1 MINDAVALKRK
12 LETIK
17 TQRQKDAKDLSAMR
31 HLKDKAVSEMG
42 ELRKS
47 VEDLQK
53 EKEGLDEDLAKIQ
66 EIVHRATMKLPTV
79 SQAKAT
85 SSLPQD
91 LGAVMEFFYTI
102 ENERKVIH
110 KKLFGL
116 DGAEQSHSLGEVL
129 HKVEDLFQERDNLVL
144 EIEALQKSSSKLNEE
159 RIYELKQRIEDYL
172 MERDSLS
179 TQARNLKREVNSL
192 RLVV

>member
-53 EKEGLDEDLAKIQ
+53 EKEGLEEELAKIQ
-66 EIVHRATMKLPTV
+66 EIVHRATMKLPAV
-79 SQAKAT
+79 LQAKGT
-85 SSLPQD
+85 SSLSQD
-91 LGAVMEFFYTI
+91 LSAVMEILYSI
-102 ENERKVIH
+102 ENEKKVIQ

-116 DGAEQSHSLGEVL
+116 DGTEQSQSLGEIL
-129 HKVEDLFQERDNLVL
+129 HRVENLFQERDNLVL
-144 EIEALQKSSSKLNEE
+144 EIEALQKSSSKLNED
-159 RIYELKQRIEDYL
+159 RIYELKQRIEDLL
-172 MERDSLS
+172 MEKDSLS
-179 TQARNLKREVNSL
+179 TQTRSLKREVNSL
-192 RLVV
+192 R

>member
-53 EKEGLDEDLAKIQ
+53 EKEGLEEELAKIQ
-66 EIVHRATMKLPTV
+66 EIVHRATMKLPAV
-79 SQAKAT
+79 SQAKGT
-85 SSLPQD
+85 SSLSQD
-91 LGAVMEFFYTI
+91 LSAVMEILYSI
-102 ENERKVIH
+102 ENEKKVIQ

-116 DGAEQSHSLGEVL
+116 DGTEQSHSLGEIL
-129 HKVEDLFQERDNLVL
+129 HRVENLFQERDNLVL
-144 EIEALQKSSSKLNEE
+144 EIEALQKSSSKLNED
-159 RIYELKQRIEDYL
+159 RIYELKQRIEDLL
-172 MERDSLS
+172 MEKDSLS
-179 TQARNLKREVNSL
+179 TQTRSLKREVNSL
-192 RLVV
+192 R

>member
-53 EKEGLDEDLAKIQ
+53 EKEGLEEELAKIQ
-66 EIVHRATMKLPTV
+66 EIVHRATMKLPAV
-79 SQAKAT
+79 SQAKGT
-85 SSLPQD
+85 SSLSQD
-91 LGAVMEFFYTI
+91 LSAVMEILYSI
-102 ENERKVIH
+102 ENEKKVIQ

-116 DGAEQSHSLGEVL
+116 DGTEQSQSLGEIL
-129 HKVEDLFQERDNLVL
+129 HRVENLFQERDNLVL
-144 EIEALQKSSSKLNEE
+144 EIEALQKSSSKLNED
-159 RIYELKQRIEDYL
+159 RIYELKQRIEDLL
-172 MERDSLS
+172 MEKDSLS
-179 TQARNLKREVNSL
+179 TQTRSLKREVNSL
-192 RLVV
+192 R

>member
-1 MINDAVALKRK
+1 VINDAVALKRK

-53 EKEGLDEDLAKIQ
+53 EKEGLEEELAKIQ
-66 EIVHRATMKLPTV
+66 EIVHRATMKLPAV
-79 SQAKAT
+79 LQAKGT
-85 SSLPQD
+85 SSLSQD
-91 LGAVMEFFYTI
+91 LSAVMEVLYSI
-102 ENERKVIH
+102 ENEKKVIQ

-116 DGAEQSHSLGEVL
+116 DGAEQSHSLGEIL
-129 HKVEDLFQERDNLVL
+129 HRVENLFQERDNLVL
-144 EIEALQKSSSKLNEE
+144 EIEALQKSSSKLNED
-159 RIYELKQRIEDYL
+159 RIYELKQRIEDLL
-172 MERDSLS
+172 MEKDSLS
-179 TQARNLKREVNSL
+179 TQTRSLKREVNSL
-192 RLVV
+192 R

>member
-47 VEDLQK
+47 VEDLQR
-53 EKEGLDEDLAKIQ
+53 EKELHKEELAKIQ
-66 EIVHRATMKLPTV
+66 EIVHRATMKFPAV
-79 SQAKAT
+79 SQAKGT
-85 SSLPQD
+85 SSLSQD
-91 LGAVMEFFYTI
+91 LSAVLEILYSI
-102 ENERKVIH
+102 DNEKKVIQ

-116 DGAEQSHSLGEVL
+116 DGGEQGHTLGEIL
-129 HKVEDLFQERDNLVL
+129 HKVENLFQERDNLVL
-144 EIEALQKSSSKLNEE
+144 EIEALQKSSSKLNED
-159 RIYELKQRIEDYL
+159 RIYELKQRIEDLL
-172 MERDSLS
+172 MEKDSLS
-179 TQARNLKREVNSL
+179 TQTRNLKREVSSL
-192 RLVV
+192 R